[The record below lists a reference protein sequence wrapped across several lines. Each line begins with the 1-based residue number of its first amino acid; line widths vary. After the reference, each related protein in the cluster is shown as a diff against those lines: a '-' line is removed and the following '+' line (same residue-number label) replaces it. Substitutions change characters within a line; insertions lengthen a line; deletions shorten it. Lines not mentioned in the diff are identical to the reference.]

1 VKSLRKFL
9 AKVFGIFRRGRFER
23 ELETEIQDHLTSL
36 ELRFLQQGMT
46 IEKARYT
53 ARTAFGGI
61 DRLKEANRDQYSFA
75 LVDQACRDFKF
86 AFRSLWKNPGF
97 TIVAVVTL
105 ALGIGANTAI
115 FSVLNGV
122 LLRPL
127 PYEQDENL
135 VLVRQELPSAGIPR
149 LNFSVQDIEDYR
161 NQSSTFSSMV
171 EYHEMSFVLLGGEE
185 PQRVQTG
192 VVSWNFFDVLGLKP
206 LLGRTFRPG
215 DEQHGTEAVLVLSY
229 EYWQRGFGGDLAI
242 IGRQFQMND
251 RVHVVVGVL
260 PPVPQFPQEN
270 DVYMPTSACPFRS
283 ADTFVANRNSRM
295 MGVVGRL
302 KSGVSL
308 QNAQADLNVIA
319 NRLQEQY
326 PESYPKSGS
335 YRTAV
340 VSLKDQIT
348 GNIRPT
354 LWVLLCTA
362 GFVLLI
368 VCASLANLMLAR
380 LLRRDRE
387 ISVRVALGA
396 TRMQLVRQFLTESTV
411 LALVGGL
418 LGLSVAF
425 ATLDVFVAFAAR
437 FTTRVQEIHI
447 DGRVLL
453 FTAVV
458 SIFTGL
464 VFGCIPALTS
474 RRGIAASL
482 RADIRRASNSSRHQR
497 FRNVLIVVEV
507 AIAFILLV
515 GAGLMLRSLVKLQ
528 EVDLGI
534 RAENVLSARVDLNFS
549 KYSNSET
556 IRRFYRDLLER
567 LRAIPTVTAAGAG
580 STFPLS
586 DQPRRITEIRFKD
599 RVIEE
604 PQVRPQ
610 INAFAASPGYFQ
622 ALGMPLLE
630 GRDFSDADRSGS
642 TPVTI
647 VNRSM
652 ARHYWRTESSLG
664 QQISIDSGSTW
675 LTIIG
680 VVADSRKSLDAEVED
695 SFYVALDQT
704 PVARTIL
711 IRTTGNPA
719 KIGQLVRGAVYSIDP
734 EQPVDS
740 LRTLE
745 EVRSDSVSSPRL
757 TMTLLSLFA
766 GLALLITATGIGG
779 VIGFFVN
786 QRRHEIGIRMAL
798 GAEHGSVLWLVLRE
812 GMMLISLGI
821 LFGFAGAFGL
831 GRLMTGLLFRIRA
844 TDPATFIGVAFVVVV
859 VAASACLV
867 PAYRATTIDPTTALR
882 SE

>member
-1 VKSLRKFL
+1 
-9 AKVFGIFRRGRFER
+9 
-23 ELETEIQDHLTSL
+23 
-36 ELRFLQQGMT
+36 
-46 IEKARYT
+46 
-53 ARTAFGGI
+53 
-61 DRLKEANRDQYSFA
+61 
-75 LVDQACRDFKF
+75 
-86 AFRSLWKNPGF
+86 
-97 TIVAVVTL
+97 
-105 ALGIGANTAI
+105 
-115 FSVLNGV
+115 
-122 LLRPL
+122 
-127 PYEQDENL
+127 
-135 VLVRQELPSAGIPR
+135 
-149 LNFSVQDIEDYR
+149 
-161 NQSSTFSSMV
+161 
-171 EYHEMSFVLLGGEE
+171 
-185 PQRVQTG
+185 
-192 VVSWNFFDVLGLKP
+192 
-206 LLGRTFRPG
+206 
-215 DEQHGTEAVLVLSY
+215 
-229 EYWQRGFGGDLAI
+229 
-242 IGRQFQMND
+242 
-251 RVHVVVGVL
+251 
-260 PPVPQFPQEN
+260 
-270 DVYMPTSACPFRS
+270 
-283 ADTFVANRNSRM
+283 M

-319 NRLQEQY
+319 NRLQEHY
-326 PESYPKSGS
+326 PESYPKSRG

-387 ISVRVALGA
+387 ISVRAVLGA
-396 TRMQLVRQFLTESTV
+396 TRKQLMRQFLTESTV

-418 LGLSVAF
+418 LGLTVAF
-425 ATLDVFVAFAAR
+425 ATLDVLVAFAAR

-447 DGRVLL
+447 DSRVLL
-453 FTAVV
+453 FTAIV

-474 RRGIAASL
+474 RRDIAASL
-482 RADIRRASNSSRHQR
+482 RAASRRTSNSSRLQR

-586 DQPRRITEIRFKD
+586 DQPQRITEIKFKD
-599 RVIEE
+599 SAIEE
-604 PQVRPQ
+604 PQARTQ
-610 INAFAASPGYFQ
+610 TNAFAASPGYFQ

-652 ARHYWRTESSLG
+652 ARHYWRIESSLG
-664 QQISIDSGSTW
+664 RQISIDNGSSW

-695 SFYVALDQT
+695 AFYVPLDQI

-719 KIGQLVRGAVYSIDP
+719 KIGQLVRAAVYSIDP
-734 EQPVDS
+734 DQPVDS

-745 EVRSDSVSSPRL
+745 EVRSDSISSPRL
-757 TMTLLSLFA
+757 TMALLSLFA

-831 GRLMTGLLFRIRA
+831 ARLMTGLLFRIRA